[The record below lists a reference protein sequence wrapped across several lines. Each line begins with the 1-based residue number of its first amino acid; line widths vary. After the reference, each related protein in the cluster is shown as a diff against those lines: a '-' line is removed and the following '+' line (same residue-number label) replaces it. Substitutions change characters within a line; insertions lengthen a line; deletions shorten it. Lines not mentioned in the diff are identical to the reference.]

1 MNSEGTECRKP
12 LNQSHPNKQEEPSQA
27 KLERE
32 FKNVILVINGY
43 CETLLNSEGLSA
55 IQHDVVR
62 EIFAAGSRAE
72 KIAALLFNHPSDLPE
87 TGMLLDLAGVLD
99 HTEAAIRILLG
110 EKVVFSV
117 VKQNFLPW
125 VAMEKEV
132 VEQTL
137 FTLAIQARDKLPP
150 GGKLTIVA
158 KKILLKEEY
167 VRLNPKTTAGEYVQ
181 LAVETSGPK
190 NPCEPLVAAVKPDST
205 LGNESG
211 IICRDLEKLDRIV
224 RKNHGWLQIESVPDG
239 GNRVSLFLPIE
250 AKQPVQGIE
259 EAKSVIVQGGK
270 ESILVVEDDESVRLL
285 TVSVLQKSGYRVLNA
300 ASAEEALEVWKRH
313 SGRPALLLT
322 DLVMPGNVSGKEL
335 AEKLEAQKPSLK
347 VIYASGY
354 SASVC
359 AELFKMEPGFEFIQ
373 KPFRPSKLT
382 ELVRKVLDSDKVST

>member
-1 MNSEGTECRKP
+1 
-12 LNQSHPNKQEEPSQA
+12 
-27 KLERE
+27 
-32 FKNVILVINGY
+32 
-43 CETLLNSEGLSA
+43 
-55 IQHDVVR
+55 
-62 EIFAAGSRAE
+62 
-72 KIAALLFNHPSDLPE
+72 
-87 TGMLLDLAGVLD
+87 
-99 HTEAAIRILLG
+99 LG